1 MAVPVRIGTTFEAG
15 TPAALFRVEARGDQ
29 RGSDDYDVTAD
40 GQRFLINTSV
50 AEASLLPLTAVVN
63 WTRDLKR

>member
-15 TPAALFRVEARGDQ
+15 TPAALFRVEARDNP
-29 RGSDDYDVTAD
+29 RGSADYDVTAD
-40 GQRFLINTSV
+40 GQRFLINTSIV
-50 AEASLLPLTAVVN
+50 EANLLPLTTVVN